1 MTVAP
6 NVVAGKR
13 VKTDR
18 EVAID
23 VPSDA
28 IDPGKAS
35 QNNITPAADVT
46 QPPKTGPPNG
56 ASRILRWPEV
66 HNLIGRS
73 RTQIWRDIRAGK
85 FPAPLV
91 LGKNAVGWYEHEV
104 VAWMESRPRAA
115 YAA

>member
-1 MTVAP
+1 MTDDP
-6 NVVAGKR
+6 NVIVGKR

-28 IDPGKAS
+28 IDPAKALH
-35 QNNITPAADVT
+35 NDIAPAAYVA

-56 ASRILRWPEV
+56 ARRILRWPDV
-66 HNLIGRS
+66 YNLIGRS
-73 RTQIWRDIRAGK
+73 RTQVWRDIRADK
-85 FPAPLV
+85 FPAPV
-91 LGKNAVGWYEHEV
+91 QLGPNAVGWYSDEIA
-104 VAWMESRPRAA
+104 AWQESRPRAA

>member
-18 EVAID
+18 EVAIA

-35 QNNITPAADVT
+35 QNNIAPAADVA
-46 QPPKTGPPNG
+46 QPPKTGPPN
-56 ASRILRWPEV
+56 ASRILRWPDV

-73 RTQIWRDIRAGK
+73 RTQIWRDIRAGT
-85 FPAPLV
+85 FPAPIQ
-91 LGKNAVGWYEHEV
+91 LGANAVGWHEHEV
-104 VAWMESRPRAA
+104 VAWMEARPRAA
-115 YAA
+115 YAV